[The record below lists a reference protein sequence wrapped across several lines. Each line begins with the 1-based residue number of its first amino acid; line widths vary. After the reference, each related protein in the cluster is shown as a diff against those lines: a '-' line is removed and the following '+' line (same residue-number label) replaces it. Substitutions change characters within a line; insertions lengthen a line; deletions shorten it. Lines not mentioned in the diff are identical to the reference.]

1 VFEIFT
7 ELAINTVYDSQNCAL
22 KSGCSEVYVE
32 HLLYAIVRNAK
43 GISLRLFKNCGL
55 DAHRVEEEIKNYV
68 SPTSKNN
75 VVIPFNQDYKAL
87 LKLTLDIATKSGNK
101 NVLFEHLF
109 LALLNYKNSNVH
121 NILEEHGFDIFKA
134 RDILNKL
141 VQKKV
146 KKLSHP
152 EGEESSEVRRVD
164 EIYKNFE
171 HSSIFNKAVSKL
183 SASGYEILGTEQ
195 ILSAILETDETDI
208 SKLLAQYGI
217 THDSFENSL
226 KKLKS
231 RDAEYSGRKV
241 VFTPNAF
248 LVMNK
253 ALQVAKELGSS
264 TVLPEHIILGI
275 LDAKKGIASEILKD
289 LDVDFEDLMEK
300 IIKPIEKQMPETLII
315 LKLAK
320 EEARRIGRNVVGT
333 EMFLLGI
340 IGEGS
345 GVGAKVLNNLEITL
359 KDARAVV
366 EKQLGY
372 GNEYFDNEIAF
383 TKRAK
388 NVLEKAWK
396 LAQEAKRERINSE
409 DLLLAITSEQNSLA
423 MKVLGQ
429 LGVDAVEIKYG
440 ILKEIEKS

>member
-1 VFEIFT
+1 MFEIFT
-7 ELAINTVYDSQNCAL
+7 ELAINTVYESQNCAL

-32 HLLYAIVRNAK
+32 HLLCAVVKNAK
-43 GISLRLFKNCGL
+43 GISLRLFQNCGI
-55 DAHRVEEEIKNYV
+55 DAEKIEADVNSYI
-68 SPTSKNN
+68 SPTTKSY
-75 VVIPFNQDYKAL
+75 VVIPFNKDYKQL
-87 LKLTLDIATKSGNK
+87 LKQTLDLALKSGNK

-109 LALLNYKNSNVH
+109 LALLNYKNGNVH
-121 NILEEHGFDIFKA
+121 KILEKYDFDLFKA

-146 KKLSHP
+146 KRLTHP
-152 EGEESSEVRRVD
+152 EGEENNEVRRID

-171 HSSIFNKAVSKL
+171 RSPIFSRAVSKL

-195 ILSAILETDETDI
+195 IVSSILEDTDTDI
-208 SKLLAQYGI
+208 SKLLAQFGV
-217 THDSFENSL
+217 THDSFDEKLSN
-226 KKLKS
+226 LKS
-231 RDAEYSGRKV
+231 RDAEYSGRKI

-248 LVMNK
+248 WVMNK

-264 TVLPEHIILGI
+264 TVLPEHIVLGI
-275 LDAKKGIASEILKD
+275 LDSKKGIAHDIFKEM
-289 LDVDFEDLMEK
+289 DVDFEELSER
-300 IIKPIEKQMPETLII
+300 IIKPIEKQMPETLVI

-340 IGEGS
+340 LAEAS
-345 GVGAKVLNNLEITL
+345 GVGARVLNNLEITL
-359 KDARAVV
+359 RDARSVI

-372 GNEYFDNEIAF
+372 GNEYFDNEIVF
-383 TKRAK
+383 TQRAK

-396 LAQEAKRERINSE
+396 LAQEAKRDRINSE
-409 DLLLAITSEQNSLA
+409 DLLLAITTEQNSLA
-423 MKVLGQ
+423 MKVLEQ